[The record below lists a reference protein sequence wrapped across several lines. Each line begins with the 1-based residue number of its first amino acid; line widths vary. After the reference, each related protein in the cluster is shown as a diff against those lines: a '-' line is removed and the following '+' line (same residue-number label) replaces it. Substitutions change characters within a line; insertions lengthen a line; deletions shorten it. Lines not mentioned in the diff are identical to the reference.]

1 MLVKIEHLIFKRSH
15 VIPLTQ
21 LKGHITYIGKKALR
35 TNPYFDYELN
45 QTTKSRFIKLLNS
58 LPSKGNDCGYRMI
71 IHFNKEVLG
80 HDEEVLKEYIRMS
93 MGELQEL
100 MGQSLDW
107 LGINHFSH
115 DDRLPHTH
123 LIISGYNRESKGRVN
138 LNSYHFLQLEKSLI
152 SYLSKAV
159 KNGYSLTKPS

>member
-1 MLVKIEHLIFKRSH
+1 MHIKIEHLLFKRSH

-21 LKGHITYIGKKALR
+21 LKGHITYIGKKVLR
-35 TNPYFDYELN
+35 KEAFFDHNHN
-45 QTTKSRFIKLLNS
+45 QTTKDHFVKLLNN

-80 HDEEVLKEYIRMS
+80 HDEDVLKEVIRMS
-93 MGELQEL
+93 MNDLEEL

-107 LGINHFSH
+107 LGINHFSA

-123 LIISGYNRESKGRVN
+123 LIISGYNRESKVRVN
-138 LNSYHFLQLEKSLI
+138 LNSYHFLQLEKGLI

-159 KNGYSLTKPS
+159 KI